1 MIPKHDNP
9 TRTGRDGSWAY
20 APYNFVPLPEK
31 VVLVDSIPS
40 QNICTDNTGYIECN
54 LITESPLY
62 TRCGLKDMFLFS
74 WDNVPGN
81 DDKNVQ
87 DFMTDICDVGCLEN
101 AEITK
106 SKDGNTIFIL
116 KKKNVA
122 KIVIN
127 ENGGKATLTIS
138 DGRKCDLKLK
148 IEEGM
153 LNVYLDLF
161 SEFGEKSFYKLPKKI
176 KNERA
181 QFFHLSDKPLIPGS
195 SLRGMVR
202 SLVEIVSYGKVQ
214 WVTDKKLIY
223 RGVGGGGSLGKY
235 YSSKLLGLEQQ
246 PDGKLYFD
254 YPSHKVRGG
263 YLEKKNGL
271 CYIRPAKIINNE
283 TFVHVENNAVN
294 CGSHHPKH
302 KYTDSEDLI
311 DVYLR
316 PPAGR
321 IERSNRVTLHL
332 AVVEDKS
339 DIVKIYSKTKKQT
352 GFEKAVVV
360 RSGDMYGKHMH
371 CAIYEP
377 NDGVDLLQIPN
388 PMWALYEEDRDMTR
402 GFKTRP
408 LKNSGDPLFYLVDD
422 HDQLVFFGP
431 TMMFRLP
438 YDNPVNHFVPEDI
451 RKPSGIDL
459 AESIFGYI
467 DEEMLLFNWD
477 SVPGNDSRKLLRFLT
492 DNSNID
498 WLANADISKSDEDKT
513 ILTSIGDNS
522 AEIVIDNKKEKA
534 ILKLSDGRIL
544 NLNVKTENSKLN
556 IYHNTA
562 RAGRVFFTDAKYK
575 SAENEIWARDEPIT
589 PKVLS
594 SPKPTS
600 FQHYLVQERNKNH
613 NPNDKNSLAHYG
625 TPSPDETVIRG
636 CKMYWHKNDISLED
650 IEANQMEEDKT
661 KKQNTSIKPVNTKV
675 TFSFRIYFDNLRED
689 ELGAL
694 LWVLTLPGEEGKKY
708 RHKLGMGKPL
718 GMGAVKIEP
727 KLYISN
733 QIKRYKQLFDGNN
746 WAESVSSDDLEPF
759 IRCFEG
765 YTLYSLQLG
774 VNNLKD
780 VERIKMLLKMLEWPG
795 HEPELTRYLKS
806 IGTNEYKERP
816 VLPDPLNVK
825 RH

>member
-9 TRTGRDGSWAY
+9 TKMRRDGSWAY

-31 VVLVDSIPS
+31 VMLVDSIPS
-40 QNICTDNTGYIECN
+40 QSIYTDNTGYIECS

-62 TRCGLKDMFLFS
+62 TRCGIKDMFLFS
-74 WDNVPGN
+74 WDNVPGSDN
-81 DDKNVQ
+81 EKVQ
-87 DFMTDICDVGCLEN
+87 DFLTDVCDVGCLEN

-106 SKDGNTIFIL
+106 SKDGNTIFIS
-116 KKKNVA
+116 KEKNVA

-127 ENGGKATLTIS
+127 ENEGKATLSIS
-138 DGRKCDLKLK
+138 DGRRCDLKLK
-148 IEEGM
+148 IEVEM

-176 KNERA
+176 KKERS

-202 SLVEIVSYGKVQ
+202 ALVEIVSYGKVQ

-223 RGVGGGGSLGKY
+223 RGVGGGGSIGKY
-235 YSSKLLGLEQQ
+235 YSSKLLGSKQQ
-246 PDGKLYFD
+246 PTGRLYFD
-254 YPSHKVRGG
+254 YPSQKVRGG
-263 YLEKKNGL
+263 YLEIKNGQ
-271 CYIRPAKIINNE
+271 CYIRPAKTINNE
-283 TFVHVENNAVN
+283 TFVHVEETVVN
-294 CGSHHPKH
+294 CGTHYPKN
-302 KYTDSEDLI
+302 KYTKKDLI
-311 DVYLR
+311 DVYLC

-339 DIVKIYSKTKKQT
+339 DIVKMYSKTKKPT

-360 RSGDMYGKHMH
+360 RSGDMHGKHMH

-377 NDGVDLLQIPN
+377 NDKADLIQIPYS
-388 PMWALYEEDRDMTR
+388 MWSLYEEDRDMTR
-402 GFKTRP
+402 GFETRP
-408 LKNSGDPLFYLVDD
+408 LKDDGDPLFYLVNDQ
-422 HDQLVFFGP
+422 DQLVFFGP

-438 YDNPVNHFVPEDI
+438 YDNPVNHFVPENI
-451 RKPSGIDL
+451 RKPGGIDL

-467 DEEMLLFNWD
+467 DEEILLFNWD

-492 DNSNID
+492 DNSNIN
-498 WLANADISKSDEDKT
+498 WVANADISKSDDDKT

-522 AEIVIDNKKEKA
+522 AKIVIDDKKEKA

-544 NLNVKTENSKLN
+544 NLNIKTENSKLN
-556 IYHNTA
+556 IYYNTA

-575 SAENEIWARDEPIT
+575 SAENEICARDEPIT

-600 FQHYLVQERNKNH
+600 FQHYLVQERNKNYS
-613 NPNDKNSLAHYG
+613 PDDKNLLAHYG
-625 TPSPDETVIRG
+625 TPSPNETVIRG
-636 CKMYWHKNDISLED
+636 SKMYWHKNDISLED
-650 IEANQMEEDKT
+650 IKANQMDEDKT

-675 TFSFRIYFDNLRED
+675 TFSFRIYFDNLCKD

-694 LWVLTLPGEEGKKY
+694 LWVLTLPGEEGKQY

-718 GMGAVKIEP
+718 GMGTVKIEP
-727 KLYISN
+727 KLYMSN
-733 QIKRYKQLFDGNN
+733 QIRRYKQLFDGNN
-746 WAESVSSDDLEPF
+746 WAESVSSDDPEPF

-765 YTLYSLQLG
+765 FTLDFLKLG
-774 VNNLKD
+774 GDDLKG
-780 VERIKMLLKMLEWPG
+780 VERIKMLLKMLEWHG
-795 HEPELTRYLKS
+795 HETELTRYLKS